1 LHADYHVAVRVAWVE
16 EARPLLAKILMIG
29 NFYEGVGVVRRGLVD
44 LKPVVQNETDD
55 VISGGILVKN
65 STNL

>member
-1 LHADYHVAVRVAWVE
+1 VAWAE
-16 EARPLLAKILMIG
+16 KTRPLIAKILMIG
-29 NFYEGVGVVRRGLVD
+29 IYEGVGVVVRSGLLD